1 MVSSGPN
8 SMEGVIPIDK
18 VIEEPG
24 PAHPERLGTT
34 TYWPAFKLDTL
45 VIVMESLVEVNP
57 LGPLHE

>member
-1 MVSSGPN
+1 M
-8 SMEGVIPIDK
+8 PIDK
-18 VIEEPG
+18 VIEELG
-24 PAHPERLGTT
+24 PVHPVRFGVT